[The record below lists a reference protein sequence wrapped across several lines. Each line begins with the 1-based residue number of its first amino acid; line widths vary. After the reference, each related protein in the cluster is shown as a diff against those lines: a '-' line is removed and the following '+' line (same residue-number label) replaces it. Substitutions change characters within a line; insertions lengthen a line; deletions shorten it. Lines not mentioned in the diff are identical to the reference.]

1 VTANLAELLAAA
13 ASESPD
19 RVALV
24 DSATGRQTTWAA
36 LDDVV
41 SRVATGLG
49 RLGLVAGNRVVICT
63 ANRSEFVVA
72 YLAALRA
79 HLVAVPVNPRA
90 ATGELVRT
98 VADCRARIL
107 VADATTITPARKV
120 VTGLQEALRGADEEL
135 RARSVVPR
143 IVTVDTPA
151 CGDEVDLATLLT
163 GDAEPQ
169 PPARDPESLAVL
181 RYTAGTSSVPR
192 AAILSH
198 RALLANLEQAAQV
211 QPPMVARDDVVYG
224 VLPLF
229 HVYGLNAVLGQV
241 LRQQARLV
249 IADTF
254 DPEGSLD
261 DIVRHGVTIVPVA
274 PPVLAHWRDLAD
286 LAHVPDVVGPVDVA
300 ERLSGVR
307 TLMSGSAPLSPELVE
322 EFTERTGVTVH
333 QGYGLTEA
341 APVVTSTLCSSQV
354 KPGSVGSALPGVR
367 LRLVDETGGEP
378 TGSDPGEIHVAGDNL
393 FDGYWPDAADGPVDG
408 WLATGDLGFLDADGD
423 LFLVDRLKELIIVSG
438 FNVYP
443 REVEEVLTEVEDVL
457 EAAVVGVPDDLTGE
471 AVVAYVRP
479 RPDRIDSADP
489 RQVAELQE
497 LVREVCATRL
507 ARFKQPTRIEV
518 VAALPRTVTGKI
530 ARGRLRSRVG
540 RDEPGLLE

>member
-1 VTANLAELLAAA
+1 VTANIAELLTVA

-24 DSATGRQTTWAA
+24 DAGTGRETTWAA
-36 LDDVV
+36 LDEAV

-49 RLGLVAGNRVVICT
+49 RLGLVAGNRVVVTT
-63 ANRSEFVVA
+63 ANRSELVVA
-72 YLAALRA
+72 YLATLRA

-98 VADCRARIL
+98 VADCRARIV
-107 VADATTITPARKV
+107 VADGTTITAARKV
-120 VTGLQEALRGADEEL
+120 VTGLEEALRGADEEL

-143 IVTVDTPA
+143 IVAVDTA
-151 CGDEVDLATLLT
+151 ATGDEVPLDGLLAETAAPL
-163 GDAEPQ
+163 
-169 PPARDPESLAVL
+169 PAGRDPESLAVL
-181 RYTAGTSSVPR
+181 LYTSGTSSVPR
-192 AAILSH
+192 AAMLSH

-211 QPPMVARDDVVYG
+211 EPPMVGRDDVVYG

-241 LRQQARLV
+241 LRQQATLV
-249 IADTF
+249 IADAF
-254 DPEGSLD
+254 DPEGALD
-261 DIVRHGVTIVPVA
+261 DIVRHGVTVVPVA
-274 PPVLAHWRDLAD
+274 PPVLAHWRSASG
-286 LAHVPDVVGPVDVA
+286 VG

-322 EFTERTGVTVH
+322 EFTARTGVTVH

-341 APVVTSTLCSSQV
+341 APVVTSTLCSSRV

-393 FDGYWPDAADGPVDG
+393 FDGYWPDASDGPVDG

-423 LFLVDRLKELIIVSG
+423 LFLVDRLKELVIVSG

-443 REVEEVLTEVEDVL
+443 SEVEDVLAEIDDVL
-457 EAAVVGVPDDLTGE
+457 EAAVIGVPDDVTGE

-479 RPDRIDSADP
+479 RPDRVDPADNA
-489 RQVAELQE
+489 QVAALEE
-497 LVREVCATRL
+497 EVRAVCSTRL

-530 ARGRLRSRVG
+530 AKGRLRSGVR
-540 RDEPGLLE
+540 RENSRLLE